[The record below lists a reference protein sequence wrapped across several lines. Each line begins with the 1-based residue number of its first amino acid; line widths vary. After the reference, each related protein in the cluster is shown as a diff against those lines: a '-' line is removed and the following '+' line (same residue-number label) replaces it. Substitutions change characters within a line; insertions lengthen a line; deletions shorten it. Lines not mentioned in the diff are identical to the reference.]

1 MLLLFETP
9 AGFALFTVLQ
19 ENKLE
24 EAKVGAANLADLL
37 RLGST
42 ATASDDCLCCRTFG
56 ATSRLWMMHIRYA
69 VLVFWWV
76 ASHDLQAGHRT

>member
-24 EAKVGAANLADLL
+24 EAKVGGGKLANMI
-37 RLGST
+37 RRGSVT
-42 ATASDDCLCCRTFG
+42 TSSDVY
-56 ATSRLWMMHIRYA
+56 I
-69 VLVFWWV
+69 
-76 ASHDLQAGHRT
+76 

>member
-24 EAKVGAANLADLL
+24 EAKVGAEKLADHMVME
-37 RLGST
+37 SWN
-42 ATASDDCLCCRTFG
+42 ASYNISKCCRIFG
-56 ATSRLWMMHIRYA
+56 RILRPWTMRIR
-69 VLVFWWV
+69 
-76 ASHDLQAGHRT
+76 